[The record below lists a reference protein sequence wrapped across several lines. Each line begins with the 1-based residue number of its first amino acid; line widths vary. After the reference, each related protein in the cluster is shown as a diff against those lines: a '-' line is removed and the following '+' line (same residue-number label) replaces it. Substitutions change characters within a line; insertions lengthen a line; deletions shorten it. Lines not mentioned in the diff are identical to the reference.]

1 MEAFCNSGC
10 INKVPRTNFTNDMT
24 IQRSH
29 FDSPLHYNKIL
40 GTGSQKLYQGVYK
53 LNSFTN
59 RELGHPT
66 INEKSTA
73 FSDGNAR
80 AALQK
85 VQQYDIEKKCGFLIQ
100 MKTSFWLQNLV
111 KLSEADPEPL

>member
-1 MEAFCNSGC
+1 
-10 INKVPRTNFTNDMT
+10 MT

-85 VQQYDIEKKCGFLIQ
+85 VQQHDIEKKVWLFDSNE
-100 MKTSFWLQNLV
+100 TSFWLQNLV